1 MGVSPDEDMGI
12 GIRQIL
18 VNDKDEVLLLT
29 NRFFK
34 KLWDKS
40 PEGLLPQ
47 FAGRR
52 VRWAEAA
59 VEIQNYRPIAI
70 LRVVYSYMSFDANG
84 RLDTDRLM
92 QDAALKMEAGVG
104 DIFVTKSDKVIN
116 ASARFAA
123 RRRDHEAV
131 WRPSAKVEKAIYDAA
146 LGANRSGRF

>member
-1 MGVSPDEDMGI
+1 MGI

-47 FAGRR
+47 FAGHR
-52 VRWAEAA
+52 VRCAETA
-59 VEIQNYRPIAI
+59 VEIRNYRPVAI
-70 LRVVYSYMSFDANG
+70 LRVVYSNMYFDADG

-92 QDAALKMEAGVG
+92 QDAALKIEAGIG

-116 ASARFAA
+116 ASSRFAA